1 MKLKILIIG
10 LLVSIQVMAQ
20 KQQKQNVQVNS
31 DKQLNIDWSK
41 YKTYAWASQV
51 DSKLDPGIY
60 FLNDLVLKER
70 IRNAVGYEMDGRG
83 YEKVSQSPDIIVNF
97 RVFDQPTTLKGY
109 TGYGTSYWG
118 SQEVRQPEDTTSY
131 NVERG
136 TLIVNV
142 IDTKSGETIW
152 RGFASGLMN
161 GTAFN
166 KEEEKIKEAVNLI
179 YQDYPARADNLG
191 NKK

>member
-41 YKTYAWASQV
+41 YKTYTWASQV
-51 DSKLDPGIY
+51 DSKLDAGIY

-161 GTAFN
+161 GTTFN

>member
-70 IRNAVGYEMDGRG
+70 IRSAVGYEMDGRG

-161 GTAFN
+161 GTTFN

>member
-166 KEEEKIKEAVNLI
+166 KEEEKIREAVNLI